1 MSGRF
6 LVVDSGVGGLAVAR
20 QIRRQ
25 GPAAKIVYAADD
37 AGFPYGEM
45 AEPMLAG
52 HVVDLVGRLVG
63 RFRPD
68 IVVIACNTAST
79 LVLRLLRDR
88 LKIPVVGTVPAIKPA
103 VAQSRSGLISVLAT
117 PGTID
122 RDYTRGL
129 IAEHAPDCHV
139 RLVGSFQ
146 LALLAEALDARR
158 SNRTRL
164 QSAPEI
170 QPAFVERDDRRTDVI
185 VLGCTHY
192 VFLLDAL
199 SRAAA
204 WPVRWIDSSP
214 AIARRALSLAPSG
227 RGGGVAILTSGSALA
242 GRARAAVEGV
252 RADAHRNRDLTAG
265 REQQYDLAGA
275 WDVAPARFLSTRG

>member
-146 LALLAEALDARR
+146 LALLAEALMRGEQPDEA
-158 SNRTRL
+158 
-164 QSAPEI
+164 AIGAEI

-204 WPVRWIDSSP
+204 WPVRWIGSSP

-227 RGGGVAILTSGSALA
+227 RGGGVAILTSGARWPDALEPLLKA
-242 GRARAAVEGV
+242 CA
-252 RADAHRNRDLTAG
+252 LTPIETAI
-265 REQQYDLAGA
+265 
-275 WDVAPARFLSTRG
+275 